1 MEENQY
7 QKLYHINNSKQTQ
20 VKGNQLEEKAK
31 MVTMGSIESKYYDY
45 EEDVYSLG
53 FRTRMFRQGMTKDLD
68 SKEIEKYLK
77 NPQKNKNQLNQL
89 SKWFYVSNGDVFQ
102 LYDLARVL
110 STLDYT
116 ISCIDKNDKKYE
128 DNLKKISKNLRIVRH
143 KEVTRDI
150 ISQLIST
157 GTVCGVWLGE
167 KDNIYPFIFDNL
179 EYIFPAYREN
189 GKWKVWFDLAYLDKF
204 SDVERSSYINQLKPY
219 ITQKDYDTYKI
230 TPEKCRYIEFPIE
243 RSFCLRTHTL
253 TRNQRFGIPWAIQSI
268 MDLQHKK
275 KLKDLEKTVANKII
289 NATAILTIGDEKN
302 PNLKMGKK
310 TKMKVFGGVKKAL
323 LDSEE
328 NGGVSVVG
336 IPEFAK
342 LEFEKVGKEPLDP
355 DKFESVNSDIQNGL
369 GYAKGLITGNE
380 GTYAS
385 NNLSLQIFYLK
396 LSDILESIE
405 TEVYDKFI
413 NLTLNNKKY
422 LDSYF
427 LEYDKTM
434 PLDKKTKLNTLFKL
448 ESQGFAIKPI
458 IEILGI
464 DYLSYINQS
473 KFEIETMKLRDEIFP
488 PTTSYT
494 LSKESNNNTKP
505 QDESNENDSTVTSK
519 ENDANNMPKSK

>member
-20 VKGNQLEEKAK
+20 VKGNQFEEKAK
-31 MVTMGSIESKYYDY
+31 MITMGSIESKYYDD
-45 EEDVYSLG
+45 EDIYSLG
-53 FRTRMFRQGMTKDLD
+53 FRTRMFRQGMSKDLD

-77 NPQKNKNQLNQL
+77 NPQKNKKQLNQL
-89 SKWFYVSNGDVFQ
+89 SKWFYISNGDVFQ

-219 ITQKDYDTYKI
+219 ITQKDYDTYKS

-253 TRNQRFGIPWAIQSI
+253 TRNQRFGIPWATQSI

-310 TKMKVFGGVKKAL
+310 TKMKVFGGVKKVL
-323 LDSEE
+323 LDNEE

-342 LEFEKVGKEPLDP
+342 LE
-355 DKFESVNSDIQNGL
+355 
-369 GYAKGLITGNE
+369 
-380 GTYAS
+380 
-385 NNLSLQIFYLK
+385 LK
-396 LSDILESIE
+396 
-405 TEVYDKFI
+405 
-413 NLTLNNKKY
+413 NK
-422 LDSYF
+422 
-427 LEYDKTM
+427 
-434 PLDKKTKLNTLFKL
+434 
-448 ESQGFAIKPI
+448 
-458 IEILGI
+458 
-464 DYLSYINQS
+464 DY
-473 KFEIETMKLRDEIFP
+473 
-488 PTTSYT
+488 
-494 LSKESNNNTKP
+494 
-505 QDESNENDSTVTSK
+505 ENRRFR
-519 ENDANNMPKSK
+519 